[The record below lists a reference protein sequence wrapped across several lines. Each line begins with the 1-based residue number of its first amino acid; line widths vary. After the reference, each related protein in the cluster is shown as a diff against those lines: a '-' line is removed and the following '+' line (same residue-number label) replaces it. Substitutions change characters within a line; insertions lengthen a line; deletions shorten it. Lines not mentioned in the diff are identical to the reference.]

1 MRLFESIIRF
11 IDGLNERIGTG
22 AAWLTTILVLVVC
35 FDVFT
40 RYLLKT
46 SSVAVQ
52 ELEWHIFSV
61 IFLVASAYSLR
72 HNRHVRVDVL
82 YMNFTPKTKSLVNL
96 VASMVFLMPFC
107 IVAIWSSQN
116 FVMNAFNIGEISPD
130 PGGLPFRYL
139 LKATIP
145 FGFLLVF
152 LQGVALA
159 CRSWL
164 EFRNDGKWEVTGK

>member
-1 MRLFESIIRF
+1 MRLFESIIKC
-11 IDGLNERIGTG
+11 IDGLNERIGIIV
-22 AAWLTTILVLVVC
+22 AWLTTILVLEVC

-40 RYLLKT
+40 RYLLRS

-61 IFLVASAYSLR
+61 IFLAASAYSLR
-72 HNRHVRVDVL
+72 HSKHVRVDVL

-96 VASMVFLMPFC
+96 LGSIIFLMPFC
-107 IVAIWSSQN
+107 LVAIWSSQN

-130 PGGLPFRYL
+130 PGGLPYRYI

-152 LQGVALA
+152 LQGIAMA

-164 EFRNDGKWEVTGK
+164 EFRNDGVWEVSGQ